1 MSKTYIGSIIGT
13 DLNIGIVVGRFNEI
27 LTIQILRGDLSTL
40 EQHGVKKENNDVA
53 WVPGAFKI
61 PLIAKTMAKKETYDA
76 VITLGVVIRGATPHF
91 DYVCGEV
98 SSGVSEAS
106 RITNKPVI
114 FGVLTT
120 ETIEQAI
127 ERAGTKAG
135 NKGSA
140 SATSAIEMA
149 NLQKEIEG

>member
-1 MSKTYIGSIIGT
+1 MSKTYIGSLIGT
-13 DLNIGIVVGRFNEI
+13 DLNIGIVVGRFNEFI
-27 LTIQILRGDLSTL
+27 TSQLLSGALSTL
-40 EQHGVKKENNDVA
+40 EQHGVKKENIDVA
-53 WVPGAFKI
+53 WVPGAFEI

-106 RITNKPVI
+106 RSTNKPVI